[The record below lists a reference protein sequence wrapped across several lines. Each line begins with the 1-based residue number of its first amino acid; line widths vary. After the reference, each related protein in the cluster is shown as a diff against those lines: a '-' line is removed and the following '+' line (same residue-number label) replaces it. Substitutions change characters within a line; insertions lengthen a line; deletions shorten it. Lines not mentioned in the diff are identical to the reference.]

1 MPGITKKISLYAN
14 DTDGRCLDQL
24 SKAAVIDMLVEY
36 LRGDAGD
43 LDTPLEAHQVAEHDR
58 VRAVLTARGDRQLPS
73 AEALLAKEKKEAI
86 RQANNIRA
94 EAQWARE
101 RDARLAR
108 YAAED
113 AARYAANT
121 PQGTRVIR
129 ADDNTV

>member
-58 VRAVLTARGDRQLPS
+58 VRAVLFARGDRQLPS

-101 RDARLAR
+101 KEARLAR
-108 YAAED
+108 D
-113 AARYAANT
+113 AAMIDALKTLGR
-121 PQGTRVIR
+121 
-129 ADDNTV
+129 

>member
-36 LRGDAGD
+36 LRADAGD

-58 VRAVLTARGDRQLPS
+58 VHAVLAARGDRQLPS
-73 AEALLAKEKKEAI
+73 AAALLAKEKKEAI
-86 RQANNIRA
+86 RQANAIRS

-101 RDARLAR
+101 KEARLAR

-113 AARYAANT
+113 AARYARNT
-121 PQGTRVIR
+121 AR
-129 ADDNTV
+129 AVAERASLGL